1 MPSTSST
8 RRFRRATT
16 VRSRAT
22 SPRNPRVR
30 VLPYKP
36 GSASA
41 KLLSEHLAAPRVKTD
56 GTSKFR
62 SRPTDAVVNWGSS
75 QLPTNLSEAMVLNS
89 PSAVALS
96 SNKLSALTTLRD
108 AGISCLTFTTD
119 TAQVR
124 SWLQEGHVVFART
137 LLNSHSGRG
146 IVQIEG
152 ADATIPS
159 APLYTLY
166 KKKKHEYRAHVL
178 PDGSVVVRQK
188 RRKVD
193 AENVDWRVRNLAGG
207 FVFTHEISFM
217 PPDLQ
222 ELARVAVRTL
232 GLDFGAL
239 DILYNEQDKRCYVI
253 ECNSAPGLG
262 GSTIQMYVDAI
273 RRRLDAWNM

>member
-1 MPSTSST
+1 MPLTSRS
-8 RRFRRATT
+8 
-16 VRSRAT
+16 SRA
-22 SPRNPRVR
+22 SAPRVR
-30 VLPYKP
+30 VLPYKA

-41 KLLSEHLAAPRVKTD
+41 KLLSEQLSAPRVKTD

-62 SRPTDAVVNWGSS
+62 SRSTDIVVNWGAS
-75 QLPTNLSEAMVLNS
+75 QLPDNLGAATILNR

-96 SNKLSALTTLRD
+96 SNKLTALTTLRD
-108 AGISCLTFTTD
+108 AGVSCLTFTTD
-119 TAQVR
+119 VAQVR
-124 SWLQEGHVVFART
+124 QWLQEGHVVFART
-137 LLNSHSGRG
+137 MLSSHSGRG
-146 IVQIEG
+146 IVQLEG
-152 ADATIPS
+152 ADAAIPN

-188 RRKVD
+188 RRKSDV
-193 AENVDWRVRNLAGG
+193 ENVDWRVRNLAGG

-222 ELARVAVRTL
+222 ELAREAVRVL

-262 GSTIQMYVDAI
+262 GSSTQMYADAI
-273 RRRLDAWNM
+273 RRRIEGRTE